1 MSKSVNKYI
10 LKQVDINEQRK
21 DMRAY
26 IGLDEDFDFV
36 PVLDIDEINKKI
48 ILNSKL
54 EFMIQFMG
62 QMDIKNKNII
72 VAYFQYRRI
81 NTKHLKK
88 IVDNMYAYK
97 QFKNI
102 SKFVDYCVKSLIH
115 HKNSF
120 WKDNISVIDKYR
132 KD

>member
-48 ILNSKL
+48 ILNSRL

-120 WKDNISVIDKYR
+120 WNDNINVIDKYR

>member
-36 PVLDIDEINKKI
+36 PVLDIDEIDKKI

-54 EFMIQFMG
+54 EFMIQFMP
-62 QMDIKNKNII
+62 QMDIKHKNII

-120 WKDNISVIDKYR
+120 WNDNISVIDKYR

>member
-72 VAYFQYRRI
+72 VAYFQYRHI

-120 WKDNISVIDKYR
+120 WNDNISVIDKYR